1 MKKSVLMLTMT
12 CLVSSLTIYPPL
24 LPARSAKHKDQT
36 RVVSVYSETVK
47 YHQVAQSITL
57 IGKLKSDQFV
67 SISPE
72 VTGKIKKINVTANQK
87 VKEGELLFQLDESQ
101 AQAALLEAQAFF
113 NDEKRKLKE
122 YTQLIKKNA
131 VTQSSVDTQSAQVD
145 IAHARLSAAQTQLGF
160 HRLMA
165 PFSGTVGLIDFSRG
179 KMVSAGDQ
187 LLTLDDLATMQL
199 DLQVPE
205 AYLSQLVT
213 GMNVT
218 ASSQAW
224 PDSVFNG
231 KLIAVDTR
239 VNADTLNLRV
249 RLQFNNAENKLK
261 PGMMMVA
268 DLTFP
273 EMNKLIIPVQALEY
287 SGTKRYVY
295 LITKDNKVK
304 RSEVTLGARIKNKVL
319 IENGLAI
326 NDKIVVQGL
335 VNLSDGLSI
344 KEMSDNSDAM
354 KESN

>member
-1 MKKSVLMLTMT
+1 MNKSVLMLTMA
-12 CLVSSLTIYPPL
+12 CLVLSFSSYSPL
-24 LPARSAKHKDQT
+24 LQARSAKNKDQT
-36 RVVSVYSETVK
+36 RVISVHSETVQF
-47 YHQVAQSITL
+47 HQVAQSITL

-67 SISPE
+67 SIAPE
-72 VTGKIKKINVTANQK
+72 VTGKIKNIDVSANQK
-87 VKEGELLFQLDESQ
+87 VKEGDLLFQLDDSQ

-131 VTQSSVDTQSAQVD
+131 VTQTSVDTQIALVD

-160 HRLMA
+160 HSLTA

-179 KMVSAGDQ
+179 QMVSAGDQ

-231 KLIAVDTR
+231 KLIAIDTR

-249 RLQFNNAENKLK
+249 RLQFDNAENRLK

-273 EMNKLIIPVQALEY
+273 EINKLIIPVQALEY

-295 LITKDNKVK
+295 LITSENKVK
-304 RSEVTLGARIKNKVL
+304 RSEVILGPRIKNQVL
-319 IENGLAI
+319 IESGLAI

-344 KEMSDNSDAM
+344 KDLSDNSDAT